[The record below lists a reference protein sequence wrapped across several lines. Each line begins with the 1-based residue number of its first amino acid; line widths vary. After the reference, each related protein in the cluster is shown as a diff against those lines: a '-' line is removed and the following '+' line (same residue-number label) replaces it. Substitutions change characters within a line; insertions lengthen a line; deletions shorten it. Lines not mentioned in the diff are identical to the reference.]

1 MIRKQTS
8 LSLVL
13 WVLLFITGQWLNLYW
28 PHLNSGSLPQSTLS
42 GEKGTKEASSTT
54 WHLFSTENPQR
65 DGSPPCQSLLS
76 WSIEGDRRRVLRKK
90 LTMGA
95 GERRWSVGHRIPLI
109 SEKLCYVTSNKQKW
123 RRAECSVAIDDDRHI
138 YRRKTIMKEGQEGE
152 RNPRKKI
159 IGQWDKHEE
168 VSQDKKEKYLEP
180 VRERRAGPKDWRR
193 RGPWWREEGKREE

>member
-1 MIRKQTS
+1 MVLYLSQPSQERKGPRRP
-8 LSLVL
+8 
-13 WVLLFITGQWLNLYW
+13 VLLHDTCSVQKTHRETAHHPVRSCCPEAERGTEEGYWEKNWQWA
-28 PHLNSGSLPQSTLS
+28 Q
-42 GEKGTKEASSTT
+42 EKE
-54 WHLFSTENPQR
+54 
-65 DGSPPCQSLLS
+65 DGS
-76 WSIEGDRRRVLRKK
+76 
-90 LTMGA
+90 A
-95 GERRWSVGHRIPLI
+95 GHRINLI

-168 VSQDKKEKYLEP
+168 VSQGKKEKYLEP